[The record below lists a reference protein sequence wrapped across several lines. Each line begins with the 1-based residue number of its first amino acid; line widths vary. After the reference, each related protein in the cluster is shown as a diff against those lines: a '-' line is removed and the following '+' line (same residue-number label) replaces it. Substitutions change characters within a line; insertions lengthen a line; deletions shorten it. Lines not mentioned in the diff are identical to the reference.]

1 MASSFARS
9 SSDSAARIT
18 VQSRDQDMS
27 ESVDEHDETIKP
39 WWNVSHNVEWGLQS
53 TISFFLIFS
62 LFLFY
67 LKNKTTLSSL
77 KQSISTPV

>member
-9 SSDSAARIT
+9 SSDSATRIT

-53 TISFFLIFS
+53 TISFFSNI
-62 LFLFY
+62 
-67 LKNKTTLSSL
+67 
-77 KQSISTPV
+77 